1 MKTIANLAQSPNTI
15 HFALATSNGKGPNI
29 GPLSASTCVHLA
41 DLATKTHIN
50 HQMLGC
56 HLCCL
61 TKSLSHPRLTQHLAS
76 VHGASNVCKLHHT
89 GRRQDNQYLQPVLN
103 MTLAWCHSHPNDEA
117 YASRF
122 FVIQIK
128 YRKVSWLGPS
138 AATTPRGKT
147 GSAGEISSV
156 LPTATADTSATLH
169 AFSIGFGES
178 GAACAAMGRTGQHQ
192 PAKLKS
198 NAQS

>member
-1 MKTIANLAQSPNTI
+1 MLSDEEPESSSSDSTPGFCPRGQQCLQAASYWTPSRQSIP
-15 HFALATSNGKGPNI
+15 
-29 GPLSASTCVHLA
+29 STCTEHDAGLA
-41 DLATKTHIN
+41 P
-50 HQMLGC
+50 QPSQRW
-56 HLCCL
+56 
-61 TKSLSHPRLTQHLAS
+61 SLR
-76 VHGASNVCKLHHT
+76 K
-89 GRRQDNQYLQPVLN
+89 R
-103 MTLAWCHSHPNDEA
+103 
-117 YASRF
+117 RF

-198 NAQS
+198 NAQSWL